1 MKRTLILAFAIFALI
16 AVSLGYRAY
25 YPSKIAETGRTGN
38 PIVSVSV
45 PVLSAADQ
53 EGEGL
58 FNAKCATCHGKDA
71 AGQEGVAPPL
81 VHVIYEPNHHAD
93 QSFHRAVQRGTRQ
106 HHWPFGD
113 MRPVPDLTAEDVQK
127 IIGYVRALQKANGIF

>member
-1 MKRTLILAFAIFALI
+1 MKRTLILAIAVFALI
-16 AVSLGYRAY
+16 ALSLGYRAY
-25 YPSKIAETGRTGN
+25 QPPKTAQTGETGN

-45 PVLSAADQ
+45 PVLNAAAR
-53 EGEGL
+53 EGEGM
-58 FNAKCATCHGKDA
+58 FNAKCATCHGKNA

-93 QSFHRAVQRGTRQ
+93 LSFRRAIQSGVRQ

-113 MRPVPDLTAEDVQK
+113 MPPVADVTSDEAQK
-127 IIGYVRALQKANGIF
+127 IIGYVRSLQKANGIF